1 MTSGTERMH
10 RASCPGR
17 SRVSTYEPPSQ
28 QMRGCHVIDMW
39 ALATPRHHQCQIMR
53 LTSKHVSP
61 TWCRRA
67 NNMQHTCAYISR
79 VRVAECLVSLCD
91 GFAKVHYT
99 ALYFCRGP
107 CAGPSLRLEHLME
120 NELARL
126 ASFLPLRRIS
136 PDDQPYEPRRDVSI
150 SPTPATAS
158 AGSSSSIPT
167 LRFHAND

>member
-1 MTSGTERMH
+1 MR

-53 LTSKHVSP
+53 LMSKHVSPP

-67 NNMQHTCAYISR
+67 NIMQYTCAYISR

-91 GFAKVHYT
+91 GFAKVHYSDYT
-99 ALYFCRGP
+99 ALYLCRGP
-107 CAGPSLRLEHLME
+107 CAGLSLRLEHLVE
-120 NELARL
+120 NELARI
-126 ASFLPLRRIS
+126 ASFLPPRRIS
-136 PDDQPYEPRRDVSI
+136 PPVRTKTRCFRFPQLQRRRVQDQAHPSQ
-150 SPTPATAS
+150 
-158 AGSSSSIPT
+158 
-167 LRFHAND
+167 L